1 MRTRRMAE
9 KSVTLQSETGCKPHL
24 SNNQTF
30 TPFSM
35 DFSWLTSLLG
45 PGNYS
50 LASTLVLYSFV
61 IALGVFLGKIK
72 IGSVSLGVTFVLFV
86 GILMGHLGYVV
97 DDAVLKFVREF
108 GLILF
113 IFAIGIQVG
122 PGFFSSFKKGGVR
135 LNMLAVLAIVLNVVI
150 VLCIY
155 YFEKGETSINALV
168 GVMSGAVTNTPGLAA
183 AQQTA
188 NDTDAINTMSMG
200 YAAAYPLGVCGIIG
214 AMFLIKAI
222 FRIKIDREIKSIEE
236 ENEKMHT
243 KPNIVSV
250 EVTNHLIN
258 GKSLREL
265 HDIIL
270 CDFVIS
276 RMMDTAGNIIIP
288 TSQTQVRVGD
298 KLYVVISAT
307 DTPRFESVVGPEVEM
322 DWEEVSPSRVVSRR
336 ILITKSKYNGVAL
349 GSLRLHTAYQ
359 LNATRVNRAGV
370 DLLASP
376 DLRLQMG
383 DRITVVGDLN
393 DIDRL
398 ANSLGNS
405 MKRLNEPNLI
415 TIFVGILFGII
426 IGSINLGF
434 GMKLGL
440 AGGPLVVAILL
451 SRFGY
456 KFKLVT
462 YTSSSASLLMR
473 ELGICLFLASVG
485 ISSGAKFADTVF
497 NETGM
502 WWVIWGF
509 IITFVPLVISGCIAR
524 GVYKINFL
532 TIMGLFSGGYTDPPA
547 LAYANTATGN
557 DAPAVA
563 YSTVYPLTMF
573 LRVVAAQGLIL
584 AFM

>member
-1 MRTRRMAE
+1 
-9 KSVTLQSETGCKPHL
+9 
-24 SNNQTF
+24 
-30 TPFSM
+30 M
-35 DFSWLTSLLG
+35 DFTWLTNLIA
-45 PGNYS
+45 PGHTE

-61 IALGVFLGKIK
+61 IAAGVFLGKLK

-86 GILMGHLGYVV
+86 GILMGHFGYTV
-97 DDAVLKFVREF
+97 DSNVLKFVREF

-122 PGFFSSFKKGGVR
+122 PGFFSSFKKGGMR
-135 LNMLAVLAIVLNVVI
+135 LNGLAVLGIALNVIIVLTIFYIND
-150 VLCIY
+150 
-155 YFEKGETSINALV
+155 GNTSIEALV
-168 GVMSGAVTNTPGLAA
+168 GIMSGAVTNTPGLAA
-183 AQQTA
+183 AQQA
-188 NDTDAINTMSMG
+188 AGNPDAINTMSMG

-222 FRIKIDREIKSIEE
+222 FGIKIENEIKAIEE
-236 ENEKMHT
+236 ENERLHT
-243 KPNIVSV
+243 KPNFVSI

-265 HDIIL
+265 HDIIQ

-276 RMMDTAGNIIIP
+276 RLMDQTGNIIIP
-288 TSQTQVRVGD
+288 TSATQVRVGD
-298 KLYVVISAT
+298 KLFVVISDT
-307 DTPRFESVVGPEVEM
+307 DTPRFESVVGPEVEVN
-322 DWEEVSPSRVVSRR
+322 WEEVTPSRVVSRR
-336 ILITKSKYNGVAL
+336 ILITKSQYNGVAL
-349 GSLRLHTAYQ
+349 GSLRLHAAYQ

-398 ANSLGNS
+398 ANRLGNS
-405 MKRLNEPNLI
+405 MKRLNEPNMI
-415 TIFVGILFGII
+415 TIFIGIMFGII
-426 IGSINLGF
+426 VGSLNLGF

-485 ISSGAKFADTVF
+485 ISSGAGFADTVF

-509 IITFVPLVISGCIAR
+509 IITFLPLVIVGCIAR
-524 GVYKINFL
+524 GIYKINFL
-532 TIMGLFSGGYTDPPA
+532 TTMGMFSGGYTDPPA
-547 LAYANTATGN
+547 LAYANSATGN

-573 LRVVAAQGLIL
+573 LRVVSAQGIIL
-584 AFM
+584 AFMS

>member
-1 MRTRRMAE
+1 M
-9 KSVTLQSETGCKPHL
+9 
-24 SNNQTF
+24 
-30 TPFSM
+30 
-35 DFSWLTSLLG
+35 SWLIDIIG
-45 PGNYS
+45 PGNVS
-50 LASTLVLYSFV
+50 LASTIALYSFV
-61 IALGVFLGKIK
+61 VAAGVYLGKLK
-72 IGSVSLGVTFVLFV
+72 IGGISLGVTFVLFV
-86 GILMGHLGYVV
+86 GIIMGHFGYIVNAEV
-97 DDAVLKFVREF
+97 QKFIREF

-113 IFAIGIQVG
+113 IFSIGLQVG
-122 PGFFSSFKKGGVR
+122 PGFFSSFKKGGMR
-135 LNMLAVLAIVLNVVI
+135 LNGLAVAGIALNVIIALAI
-150 VLCIY
+150 
-155 YFEKGETSINALV
+155 YFIDGDTDIAAIV

-188 NDTDAINTMSMG
+188 GNAEAINTMSMG
-200 YAAAYPLGVCGIIG
+200 YAAAYPLGVLGIIG
-214 AMFLIKAI
+214 AMFVIKGI
-222 FRIKIDREIKSIEE
+222 FRIKTDREIKIIEE
-236 ENEKMHT
+236 ETQNSVS
-243 KPNIVSV
+243 KPNIISIQ
-250 EVTNHLIN
+250 VTNPLIS
-258 GKSLREL
+258 GKSLVQL
-265 HDIIL
+265 HHVIQ

-276 RMMDTAGNIIIP
+276 RLMDETGQIIIP

-298 KLYVVISAT
+298 KLMLVIAAS
-307 DTPRFESVVGPEVEM
+307 DVERFESVVGPEIEM
-322 DWEEVSPSRVVSRR
+322 EWEDVTPSNVVSRR
-336 ILITKSKYNGVAL
+336 ILITKPQYNGVML
-349 GSLRLHTAYQ
+349 GALRLHTGYQ

-398 ANSLGNS
+398 ASKLGNS

-426 IGSINLGF
+426 LGSINVGF

-462 YTSSSASLLMR
+462 YTSTSASMFMR

-485 ISSGAKFADTVF
+485 IGAGAGFADTVF
-497 NETGM
+497 NYTGM

-509 IITFVPLVISGCIAR
+509 MITFIPLVIVGSIAR
-524 GVYKINFL
+524 GVYKLNFL
-532 TIMGLFSGGYTDPPA
+532 TIMGLFAGGYTDPPA
-547 LAYANTATGN
+547 LAYAGGSTGS
-557 DAPAVA
+557 DSPAVA

-584 AFM
+584 ALM

>member
-1 MRTRRMAE
+1 
-9 KSVTLQSETGCKPHL
+9 
-24 SNNQTF
+24 
-30 TPFSM
+30 M
-35 DFSWLTSLLG
+35 DWLIDIIG
-45 PGNYS
+45 PGNVS
-50 LASTLVLYSFV
+50 LASTIALYSFV
-61 IALGVFLGKIK
+61 VAAGVYLGKLK
-72 IGSVSLGVTFVLFV
+72 IGGISLGVTFVLFV
-86 GILMGHLGYVV
+86 GIIMGHFGYIVNAEV
-97 DDAVLKFVREF
+97 QKFIREF

-113 IFAIGIQVG
+113 IFSIGLQVG
-122 PGFFSSFKKGGVR
+122 PGFFSSFKKGGMR
-135 LNMLAVLAIVLNVVI
+135 LNGLAVAGIALNVIIALAI
-150 VLCIY
+150 
-155 YFEKGETSINALV
+155 YFIDGDTDIAAIV

-188 NDTDAINTMSMG
+188 GNAEAINTMSMG
-200 YAAAYPLGVCGIIG
+200 YAAAYPLGVLGIIG
-214 AMFLIKAI
+214 AMFVIKGI
-222 FRIKIDREIKSIEE
+222 FRIKTDREIKIIEE
-236 ENEKMHT
+236 ETQNSVS
-243 KPNIVSV
+243 KPNIISIQ
-250 EVTNHLIN
+250 VTNPLIS
-258 GKSLREL
+258 GKSLVQL
-265 HDIIL
+265 HHVIQ

-276 RMMDTAGNIIIP
+276 RLMDETGQIIIP

-298 KLYVVISAT
+298 KLMLVIAAS
-307 DTPRFESVVGPEVEM
+307 DVERFESVVGPEIEM
-322 DWEEVSPSRVVSRR
+322 EWEDVTPSNVVSRR
-336 ILITKSKYNGVAL
+336 ILITKPQYNGVML
-349 GSLRLHTAYQ
+349 GALRLHTGYQ

-398 ANSLGNS
+398 ASKLGNS

-426 IGSINLGF
+426 LGSINVGF

-462 YTSSSASLLMR
+462 YTSTSASMFMR

-485 ISSGAKFADTVF
+485 IGAGAGFANTVF
-497 NETGM
+497 NYTGM

-509 IITFVPLVISGCIAR
+509 MITFIPLVIVGSIAR
-524 GVYKINFL
+524 GVYKLNFL
-532 TIMGLFSGGYTDPPA
+532 TIMGLFAGGYTDPPA
-547 LAYANTATGN
+547 LAYAGGSTGS
-557 DAPAVA
+557 DSPAVA

-584 AFM
+584 ALM

>member
-1 MRTRRMAE
+1 
-9 KSVTLQSETGCKPHL
+9 
-24 SNNQTF
+24 
-30 TPFSM
+30 M
-35 DFSWLTSLLG
+35 DFSWLTDLIA
-45 PGNYS
+45 PGHTE

-61 IALGVFLGKIK
+61 IAAGVFLGKIK
-72 IGSVSLGVTFVLFV
+72 VGSVSLGVTFVLFV
-86 GILMGHLGYVV
+86 GILMGHFGYTV
-97 DDAVLKFVREF
+97 DSNVLKFVREF

-122 PGFFSSFKKGGVR
+122 PGFFSSFKKGGMR
-135 LNMLAVLAIVLNVVI
+135 LNGLAVLGIALNVAIVLTIFFIN
-150 VLCIY
+150 
-155 YFEKGETSINALV
+155 GGSTSIEALV
-168 GVMSGAVTNTPGLAA
+168 GIMSGAVTNTPGLAA

-188 NDTDAINTMSMG
+188 GDADAINTMSMG

-214 AMFLIKAI
+214 AMFLIKAL
-222 FRIKIDREIKSIEE
+222 FGIKIDKEIKAIEE
-236 ENEKMHT
+236 ENERMHT
-243 KPNIVSV
+243 KPNIVSI

-265 HDIIL
+265 HDIIQ

-276 RMMDTAGNIIIP
+276 RLMDQNGNIIIP
-288 TSQTQVRVGD
+288 TSQTQVRLGD
-298 KLYVVISAT
+298 KLYVVISET
-307 DTPRFESVVGPEVEM
+307 DTPRFESVIGPEVEVN
-322 DWEEVSPSRVVSRR
+322 WEEVTPSRVVSRR

-349 GSLRLHTAYQ
+349 GALRLHTAYQ

-398 ANSLGNS
+398 ANRLGNS
-405 MKRLNEPNLI
+405 MKRLNEPNMI
-415 TIFVGILFGII
+415 TIFVGIMFGII
-426 IGSINLGF
+426 VGSLNLGF

-485 ISSGAKFADTVF
+485 ISSGAGFAETVF

-509 IITFVPLVISGCIAR
+509 IITFVPLVIVGCIAR
-524 GVYKINFL
+524 GIYKINFL

-547 LAYANTATGN
+547 LAYANSATGN

-573 LRVVAAQGLIL
+573 LRVVASQGLIL
-584 AFM
+584 ALLK